1 MSKEI
6 IYSLKEYQEKYNSSL
21 EKYFLEYKEIEEI
34 DFINDEIEKYNIC
47 LQIINFPIRVA
58 FSWFFR
64 IEYGINLKT
73 FSIPQET
80 FDFIYAN
87 ENADYYYK
95 IYNDIIEPVKQNHSL
110 KEDCERKI
118 KQTRLIFPKII
129 SFLQAKKIAIGTT
142 SRLGYPATENKQLK
156 KLNDFVFNISD
167 KVTFVQELKLLFPNE
182 KGKTLKAI
190 INILKVQNILIIG
203 DREFKAFYDALK
215 IEFNRDIG
223 TYTSIN
229 DVKEIHEQITT
240 PIESKVKLLINK
252 HKTY

>member
-6 IYSLKEYQEKYNSSL
+6 IYSFKEYQEKYTLALVDFCINT
-21 EKYFLEYKEIEEI
+21 EFDEI
-34 DFINDEIEKYNIC
+34 DFITTEIDCYNVYLTSLSVYKRIRHRFPGDPFLDEDTIFLNTNCASY
-47 LQIINFPIRVA
+47 
-58 FSWFFR
+58 
-64 IEYGINLKT
+64 
-73 FSIPQET
+73 
-80 FDFIYAN
+80 DFIVEALKN
-87 ENADYYYK
+87 KALSESLNTTDGIISNYK
-95 IYNDIIEPVKQNHSL
+95 IHFS
-110 KEDCERKI
+110 
-118 KQTRLIFPKII
+118 KII
-129 SFLQAKKIAIGTT
+129 LFLETKKSAIGTT

-167 KVTFVQELKLLFPNE
+167 KVTFVQELKLMFPNE